1 MPRIARNSLN
11 TSFYHVMVQGLK
23 KEYIFQRK
31 ENIEKYIELLLK
43 EKENFNLEVLAY
55 CVMSNHAH
63 ILIYTE
69 NINEMSKYMHSINQK
84 FAQFYNYINNERVG
98 YVFRDRF
105 KSEPIYNEK
114 YLIRCIRYIHNNP
127 VKAKL
132 INQPYNYKYSSY
144 RDYLK
149 GNISCIVKDIVDIN
163 NIISATDREM
173 EMDNV
178 FIDVEDNSLEIIQIK
193 ILEIKLKYG
202 LSSKELIKD
211 EKLLI
216 EVVEKIKKEYKVTY
230 KAIIDE
236 LGISQ
241 STWKRIRNK
250 NK

>member
-216 EVVEKIKKEYKVTY
+216 
-230 KAIIDE
+230 
-236 LGISQ
+236 
-241 STWKRIRNK
+241 
-250 NK
+250 